1 MKPRRSNE
9 ASPFLGDRFKLAE
22 VIEES
27 VQMQSWSE
35 REARQFLVD
44 KICHESEGEGA
55 PLSDL
60 ERRLLMF
67 SVAEPGTA
75 KGIPDEVLN
84 DIDPDWEARMTALLH
99 NAYDRDRDDPE
110 QRQGYLDAML
120 RLKDSDHY
128 ILAIAEQVFS
138 MPCHGHFDPQTCFI
152 CCGWRHCPDRDRV
165 PDSLEG

>member
-1 MKPRRSNE
+1 MRP
-9 ASPFLGDRFKLAE
+9 
-22 VIEES
+22 
-27 VQMQSWSE
+27 WSE
-35 REARQFLVD
+35 REAKQFLVD
-44 KICHESEGEGA
+44 KICYESEREGT
-55 PLSDL
+55 PLTDV
-60 ERRLLMF
+60 ERRLLIF

-110 QRQGYLDAML
+110 RRQGYLDAML

-138 MPCHGHFDPQTCFI
+138 KPGRAPAVGTSILKLALSVAVGVIVLIAIAFLTVWKAD
-152 CCGWRHCPDRDRV
+152 
-165 PDSLEG
+165 